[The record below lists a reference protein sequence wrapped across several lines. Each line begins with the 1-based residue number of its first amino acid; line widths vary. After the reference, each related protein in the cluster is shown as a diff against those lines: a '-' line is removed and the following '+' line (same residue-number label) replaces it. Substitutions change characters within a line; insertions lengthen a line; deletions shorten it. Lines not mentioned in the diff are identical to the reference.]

1 MAFPMDKVFK
11 ALADQSRRQ
20 LLDLLFE
27 EDGQTL
33 GQLTEDLSMSR
44 QAGTKHL
51 KILEDS
57 GLIVVGWQGREKR
70 HYLNPVPIRSIYDRW
85 VSKFTEGPA
94 AALTKI
100 KSQLEGDNDD

>member
-1 MAFPMDKVFK
+1 MDGIFK

-20 LLDLLFE
+20 LLDLLFT

-33 GQLTEDLSMSR
+33 GQLTESLAMSR

-51 KILEDS
+51 KILEDA
-57 GLIVVGWQGREKR
+57 GLIVVDWQGREKR
-70 HYLNPVPIRSIYDRW
+70 HYLNVVPIRSIYERW
-85 VSKFTEGPA
+85 VSKFTEAPA

-100 KSQLEGDNDD
+100 KTQLEGDKDE

>member
-1 MAFPMDKVFK
+1 MDEVFR
-11 ALADQSRRQ
+11 ALAGKSRRQ
-20 LLDLLFE
+20 ILDLLFV

-33 GQLTEDLSMSR
+33 GQLTEDLDMSR

-51 KILEDS
+51 KILEAA

-70 HYLNPVPIRSIYDRW
+70 HYLNAVPIRSIYERW
-85 VSKFTEGPA
+85 VSKFAEGPT

-100 KSQLEGDNDD
+100 KKQLEGDSDD